1 MTARSMTRSVVLEAM
16 VVILWLLTVNGC
28 STTQHV
34 QTYVQDASV
43 HGPVMS
49 PPVHVVTDN
58 ARHAMTVSA
67 YATSQQMNRFK
78 GAVEGTPS
86 GFWLPQWDTVRT
98 RDGRPLRSTISSSN
112 LTWNQP
118 DFTGGVNLDI
128 VWSTTA
134 LSLGGTLATGNGS
147 TQGGWQAGVG
157 FCSGETSAVKVR
169 FDAGL
174 FGQFLDFESR
184 SVTITTTTS
193 EWWGSRS
200 TTVDT
205 SFYLD
210 RDSRSGLGYYGSLTI
225 NSAKPSWLFNIFLQA
240 NFVVQPLLS
249 YTPVERTTVDW
260 ALFLPIESTS
270 GSGEVTTRATFLG
283 ITPGIYIE
291 PTPSTVLLAGVRYMY
306 DVSGTLKEPRSVAIP
321 FVQFGLRAGM

>member
-1 MTARSMTRSVVLEAM
+1 VILEAM
-16 VVILWLLTVNGC
+16 VVIPWLLAMNGC

-98 RDGRPLRSTISSSN
+98 RDGRPLRSTVSSSN

-118 DFTGGVNLDI
+118 DFSGGVDLDV

-134 LSLGGTLATGNGS
+134 LSLGGTFATGNGS

-157 FCSGETSAVKVR
+157 FCSAETSSFKVR

-193 EWWGSRS
+193 EWWGTRS

-225 NSAKPSWLFNIFLQA
+225 NSAKPSWLFNIFIQA
-240 NFVVQPLLS
+240 NFIVQPLLS

>member
-1 MTARSMTRSVVLEAM
+1 MAAQSMTRSVILEAIIM
-16 VVILWLLTVNGC
+16 IPWLLTVHGC

-67 YATSQQMNRFK
+67 YASSQQMNRFK

-98 RDGRPLRSTISSSN
+98 RDGRPLRSTVSSSN

-118 DFTGGVNLDI
+118 DFAGGVNLDI

-134 LSLGGTLATGNGS
+134 LSLGGTFATGNGS

-157 FCSGETSAVKVR
+157 FCSGETSSVKVR

-249 YTPVERTTVDW
+249 YTPVKRTTVDW
-260 ALFLPIESTS
+260 VVFLPIESTS
-270 GSGEVTTRATFLG
+270 GSGDVTTRATFLG

-291 PTPSTVLLAGVRYMY
+291 PTPSTVLLAGVRYLY